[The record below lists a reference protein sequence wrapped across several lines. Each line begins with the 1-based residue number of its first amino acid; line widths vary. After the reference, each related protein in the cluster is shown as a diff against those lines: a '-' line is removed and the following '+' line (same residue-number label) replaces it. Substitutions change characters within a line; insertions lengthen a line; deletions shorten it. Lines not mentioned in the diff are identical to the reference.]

1 MGGKGWSLRPEQD
14 PRTMTYIGTITRAG
28 MNFHYYRGDD
38 GEIYFDDEPEGGKPE
53 WMEKADRKQRNRR
66 SRKTIKKMKKRKSM
80 RTIAVI
86 NLKGGV
92 AKTITSNSFA
102 YILAEQGNRVLLVD
116 NDKQGTLPED

>member
-1 MGGKGWSLRPEQD
+1 
-14 PRTMTYIGTITRAG
+14 
-28 MNFHYYRGDD
+28 
-38 GEIYFDDEPEGGKPE
+38 
-53 WMEKADRKQRNRR
+53 
-66 SRKTIKKMKKRKSM
+66 M

-116 NDKQGTLPED
+116 NDKQGGRFQRIELPHTGWRRY